1 MDVTNAPQQQTLPS
15 ETPEAQDR
23 ANLTLRE
30 ATMVRGGSLVAK
42 TGVRGGKMVVVKT
55 EGV

>member
-15 ETPEAQDR
+15 ETPEAEDR

-30 ATMVRGGSLVAK
+30 ATMVRGSSLVVK
-42 TGVRGGKMVVVKT
+42 TGVRGGKIITIRT